1 MDELFDD
8 LPTEE
13 GLILAKVI
21 ELGQGLKP
29 TFYAWLKDNMHIWR
43 RFVAEADKIKGTGRQ
58 HYSARTI
65 GEFLRHQTSLRE
77 RGGEFKCND
86 HVWPD
91 CARLYVALRPECD
104 GFFELRNGK
113 GRK

>member
-1 MDELFDD
+1 MDELFDEI
-8 LPTEE
+8 PTEKE
-13 GLILAKVI
+13 MILGKISELSGL
-21 ELGQGLKP
+21 LKP
-29 TFYAWLKDNMHIWR
+29 GFSAWMKDNFHIWR
-43 RFVAEADKIKGTGRQ
+43 RFVAEADKIKGTGRP

-77 RGGEFKCND
+77 RDGEFKCND

-91 CARLYVALRPECD
+91 CARLYVALRPECA

-113 GRK
+113 GRS

>member
-1 MDELFDD
+1 MDTLFDD

-13 GLILAKVI
+13 GLILAKII
-21 ELGQGLKP
+21 EGGKAYKP
-29 TFYAWLKDNMHIWR
+29 DFYAWMKANTHIWK
-43 RFVAEADKIKGTGRQ
+43 RFVIEADKVRGTGRP

-77 RGGEFKCND
+77 AGSVFKVND

-91 CARLYVALRPECD
+91 CARLYVAMRPESV
-104 GFFELRNGK
+104 GFFEFRNGK
-113 GRK
+113 GRS